1 MTGQDSGMQEYA
13 TPKMGPAIGFA
24 LLAATLWGVSA
35 TVAADAF
42 AEVPPTRVAQVRSL
56 VALAFLLPYAWR
68 RGLLQTQGAGRQLV
82 VFGMAL
88 AIVHV
93 TYYWAV
99 ERLGVGPGVTV
110 QYLGP
115 ILVLVWMAVGQKR
128 RVPLLGW
135 LAGLLALAGTVMVT
149 RAWDV
154 DSLDFLGVLAGL
166 GAAVTF
172 AVYLLMGERLTRRLS
187 AVTLLTYGFLVAAIF
202 WAVVQP
208 LWEFPTDISTKAWIE
223 LLWAGMGGTM
233 VPFLAEVAALRRVS
247 AGVVGV
253 IASIEPVIA
262 AVTAWWFLSQSLTA
276 VQVAGGLLVV
286 AAVATVQRWGVGE
299 LEVPLDSAR

>member
-13 TPKMGPAIGFA
+13 TPRMGPAVGFA
-24 LLAATLWGVSA
+24 LMAAALWGVSG

-42 AEVPPTRVAQVRSL
+42 AEVAPARVAQVRSL
-56 VALAFLLPYAWR
+56 VSLAFLLPYAWR
-68 RGLLQTQGAGRQLV
+68 RGLLRTQGAGRQLV
-82 VFGMAL
+82 VFGMML

-99 ERLGVGPGVTV
+99 ERLGVGPGATV
-110 QYLGP
+110 QFLGP
-115 ILVLVWMAVGQKR
+115 ILVLFWMAVGQKR
-128 RVPLLGW
+128 RVPAPAW
-135 LAGLLALAGTVMVT
+135 LAGSLALTGTVMVT

-154 DSLDFLGVLAGL
+154 GSLDFLGVLAGL
-166 GAAVTF
+166 GAAATF
-172 AVYLLMGERLTRRLS
+172 SAYLLMGENLTRRLS
-187 AVTLLTYGFLVAAIF
+187 AVTVLTYGFLVAAIF
-202 WAVVQP
+202 WAVAQP
-208 LWEFPTDISTKAWIE
+208 LWEFPTNISTKAWIE
-223 LLWAGMGGTM
+223 LLWVGMGGTM
-233 VPFLAEVAALRRVS
+233 IPFLAEMAALRRVS

-262 AVTAWWFLSQSLTA
+262 AITAWWFLSQSLVA

-286 AAVATVQRWGVGE
+286 AAVATVQRWGVAE

>member
-1 MTGQDSGMQEYA
+1 MQDYSTQ
-13 TPKMGPAIGFA
+13 KVGPAVAFA
-24 LLAATLWGVSA
+24 LLAAALWGVSG

-42 AEVPPTRVAQVRSL
+42 AEVTPARVAQVRSL

-68 RGLLQTQGAGRQLV
+68 RGLLRTRGAGRQLI
-82 VFGMAL
+82 VFGMVL

-110 QYLGP
+110 QFLGP
-115 ILVLVWMAVGQKR
+115 ILVLVWMALGQKR
-128 RVPLLGW
+128 RVPNLAW
-135 LAGLLALAGTVMVT
+135 LAGLLALVGTVLVT

-154 DSLDFLGVLAGL
+154 GSLDVLGILAGL
-166 GAAVTF
+166 GAAATF
-172 AVYLLMGERLTRRLS
+172 AAYLLMGEHLTRRLS
-187 AVTLLTYGFLVAAIF
+187 AVTLLTYGFLVAAVF

-208 LWEFPTDISTKAWIE
+208 LWDFPTALSTRTWIE
-223 LLWAGMGGTM
+223 LLWVGIGGTLI
-233 VPFLAEVAALRRVS
+233 PFLAEMAALRRVS

-253 IASIEPVIA
+253 VASIEPVIA
-262 AVTAWWFLSQSLTA
+262 AVTAWWFLSQSLAA

-286 AAVATVQRWGVGE
+286 AAVATVQRWGVAE
-299 LEVPLDSAR
+299 VEVPLDSVR

>member
-1 MTGQDSGMQEYA
+1 MA
-13 TPKMGPAIGFA
+13 PAIGFA
-24 LLAATLWGVSA
+24 LVDATLWGVSG

-42 AEVPPTRVAQVRSL
+42 AEVPPARVAQVRSL
-56 VALAFLLPYAWR
+56 VSLAFLLPYAWR
-68 RGLLQTQGAGRQLV
+68 RGLLRTQGAGRQLV

-88 AIVHV
+88 ATVHV

-110 QYLGP
+110 QFLGP
-115 ILVLVWMAVGQKR
+115 ILVLAWMAVGQKR
-128 RVPLLGW
+128 RVPKLGW
-135 LAGLLALAGTVMVT
+135 LAGVLALAGTVMVT

-154 DSLDFLGVLAGL
+154 GSLDLQGVLAGL

-172 AVYLLMGERLTRRLS
+172 AIYLLMGENLTRRLS
-187 AVTLLTYGFLVAAIF
+187 AVTVLTYGFLVAAIF

-208 LWEFPTDISTKAWIE
+208 LWEFPTDLSTKAWIE
-223 LLWAGMGGTM
+223 LLWVGMGGTM
-233 VPFLAEVAALRRVS
+233 IPFLAEMAALRRAS

-253 IASIEPVIA
+253 IASSEPAIA
-262 AVTAWWFLSQSLTA
+262 AVTAWWFLSQSLVA

-286 AAVATVQRWGVGE
+286 AAVAVVQRWGVAE

>member
-1 MTGQDSGMQEYA
+1 MA
-13 TPKMGPAIGFA
+13 PAIGFA
-24 LLAATLWGVSA
+24 LVAATLWGVSG

-42 AEVPPTRVAQVRSL
+42 AEVPPARVAQVRSL
-56 VALAFLLPYAWR
+56 VSLAFLLPYAWR
-68 RGLLQTQGAGRQLV
+68 RGLLRTQGAGRQLV

-88 AIVHV
+88 ATVHV

-110 QYLGP
+110 QFLGP
-115 ILVLVWMAVGQKR
+115 ILVLAWMAVGQKR
-128 RVPLLGW
+128 RVPKLGW
-135 LAGLLALAGTVMVT
+135 LAGALALAGTVMVT

-154 DSLDFLGVLAGL
+154 GSLDLQGVLAGL

-172 AVYLLMGERLTRRLS
+172 AIYLLMGENLTRRLS
-187 AVTLLTYGFLVAAIF
+187 AVTVLTYGFLVAAIF

-208 LWEFPTDISTKAWIE
+208 LWEFPTDLSTKAWIE
-223 LLWAGMGGTM
+223 LLWVGMGGTM
-233 VPFLAEVAALRRVS
+233 IPFLAEMAALRRAS

-253 IASIEPVIA
+253 IASIEPAIA
-262 AVTAWWFLSQSLTA
+262 AVTAWWFLSQSLVA

-286 AAVATVQRWGVGE
+286 AAVAVVQRWGVAE